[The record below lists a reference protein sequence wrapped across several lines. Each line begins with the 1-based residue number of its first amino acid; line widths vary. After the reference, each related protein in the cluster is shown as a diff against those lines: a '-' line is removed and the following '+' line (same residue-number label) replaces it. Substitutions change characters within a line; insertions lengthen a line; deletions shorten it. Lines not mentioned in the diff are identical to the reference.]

1 MADVIKTIGATG
13 ADFATWQAWFA
24 ARTGGAGD
32 RYIGEII
39 TTGGGLSSGATAT
52 GEYAGELIIR
62 AAAGLEWDPE
72 NPSAAHAVIAGS
84 INLTTSSVLK
94 FENVEVQATGASP
107 TTALINTGTGVAKT
121 TVRNCWMRGGRY
133 GAINNVAGSTL
144 LIENSLITETTRIGV
159 YNFAAGA
166 TIRNT
171 VIANCSTE
179 SGTSNSYG
187 GVRKDVAGT
196 VLENVVCFNNGN
208 VDFFGATTTATVSYL
223 ASEDSTATGTN
234 ALTGV
239 TSAAFT
245 DYANNIFTAATGGAL
260 DGTGPSG
267 NDRGLVLAGAPAI
280 YITTPVA
287 WQLNARNPAT
297 NTGSISI
304 TGTYSDATPTAIEAR
319 WSGSA
324 WTTIDAAPSGG
335 SYSGSLTG
343 LAAGNGA
350 LEVRMANATTITA
363 LVANV
368 AIGAKFLFW
377 GQSNFSGRANN
388 AQTYTGTAGW
398 FHKYTVTNNQ
408 WQQGAD
414 PFDTATANGS
424 IYPLL
429 ANLLAPNIGC
439 PVGFIGV
446 AMGSTA
452 LAAWQPG
459 QTLNN
464 RMISYYNAATG
475 NDSGGIEAV
484 ISWIGESDADAG
496 TAEAD
501 FKSRYNTVIDQ
512 LKTLTGAESL
522 LVAPSGLNTT
532 DYANVRQW
540 ISDIAATSANTAP
553 DEVQMWPLF
562 QKVHYETD
570 IETALAADAVYDGII
585 ASFYTAG
592 ATYTL
597 NADGASWS
605 YSGGDASTLL
615 SRELSADGQSYQY
628 SGGSTD
634 VLFSRILQAD
644 GGSWAYA
651 GGDASLTYDTGAAT
665 YTLNAEGTIYS
676 YSPAAV
682 ELLFNRS
689 LQADGLRHQYTG
701 GAASLSY
708 SGAVSVRINGYTMS
722 YGTEPV
728 SAAFAN

>member
-1 MADVIKTIGATG
+1 MTDIIKTVGDSG
-13 ADFATWQAWFA
+13 ADYATWQAWFA

-39 TTGGGLSSGATAT
+39 TTSGGLSTGSSAA

-72 NPSAAHAVIAGS
+72 NPEAAHAKISAVGTFS
-84 INLTTSSVLK
+84 LTTSSILK
-94 FENVEVQATGASP
+94 FESVEVQATGASP

-121 TVRNCWMRGGRY
+121 TVRNCWLRGGRY

-208 VDFFGATTTATVSYL
+208 VDFFGATTTAAVSYL
-223 ASEDSTATGTN
+223 ASEDATATGTG

-245 DYANNIFTAATGGAL
+245 NYASNIFTAATGGVL

-287 WQLNARNPAT
+287 WDLYARNPAT
-297 NTGSISI
+297 NTGTISI

-319 WSGSA
+319 WSGAA
-324 WTTIDAAPSGG
+324 WTTIDAAPAGG

-350 LEVRMANATTITA
+350 LEVRMANATSVTA
-363 LVANV
+363 SVANV

-377 GQSNFSGRANN
+377 GQSNFSGRATN

-398 FHKYTVTNNQ
+398 FNKYTVTNNQ

-429 ANLLAPNIGC
+429 ANLLTTELGC

-464 RMISYYNAATG
+464 RMVAYYNAATAHG
-475 NDSGGIEAV
+475 SGGIEAV

-512 LKTLTGAESL
+512 LKALTGADSL

-540 ISDIAATSANTAP
+540 ISDIAATNANTAP

-570 IETALAADAVYDGII
+570 TETALAADAVFDGIV
-585 ASFYTAG
+585 ASFY
-592 ATYTL
+592 
-597 NADGASWS
+597 
-605 YSGGDASTLL
+605 ASTATV
-615 SRELSADGQSYQY
+615 SVSATLPKLTAIATINVASTASIIF
-628 SGGSTD
+628 SGSLPKLMASAAIYVAKSVSFSGVMPKLTASITAIVATESD
-634 VLFSRILQAD
+634 VSFSGLMPKLVM
-644 GGSWAYA
+644 
-651 GGDASLTYDTGAAT
+651 SL
-665 YTLNAEGTIYS
+665 NI
-676 YSPAAV
+676 
-682 ELLFNRS
+682 N
-689 LQADGLRHQYTG
+689 
-701 GAASLSY
+701 
-708 SGAVSVRINGYTMS
+708 SGAETQRQNPLKIKQDLVNARRAEENRNNEYVP
-722 YGTEPV
+722 PV
-728 SAAFAN
+728 VIIPDWYVPGQ